1 MKKLSYLVSAVAAVF
16 AANAHA
22 DVSVSGSADV
32 GYLSDV
38 TGDGRIS
45 IGSGVVFGLST
56 TTANGIGMSTG
67 LSITVDQDGDNA
79 AAAGGGQS
87 VTFTT
92 GGATI
97 VVGDVELGD
106 TPGSTGGTVGNLVGD
121 VGQFDS
127 DVKTGFADDDGLG
140 VTLSTS
146 AGAATISVGYIVDDN
161 SNNSGNMTDATDT
174 MSAFSISMPMG
185 MMTVTA
191 AVADHDNNETASGA
205 TVSAALG
212 GGTLTVGYSQ
222 QTLNADATATAGSV
236 FALNTT
242 ASGTGA
248 ITQATPTVL
257 ASADDLTT
265 TGDSEV
271 IGATY
276 SMALDADTTV
286 AVGYTNAQDAD
297 SDSTTRFDLSLS
309 RSLGGGASV
318 YLDMRTLNGDV
329 DTNGGGTAMGFG
341 TAVSF

>member
-22 DVSVSGSADV
+22 DVSVSGSADA

-67 LSITVDQDGDNA
+67 LSITVDQDGDNSA
-79 AAAGGGQS
+79 GAGGGQS

-161 SNNSGNMTDATDT
+161 VNNSGNMTDATDT

-191 AVADHDNNETASGA
+191 AVADHDNTETASGA

-212 GGTLTVGYSQ
+212 GGTLTVGYST
-222 QTLNADATATAGSV
+222 QTLVADSAAVSGSGFSV
-236 FALNTT
+236 NTT
-242 ASGTGA
+242 SGA
-248 ITQATPTVL
+248 IEGTAAVT

-265 TGDSEV
+265 AGDSEV

-341 TAVSF
+341 TAVAF

>member
-79 AAAGGGQS
+79 AGAGGGQS

-106 TPGSTGGTVGNLVGD
+106 TPGSTGGVVGNLVGD

-127 DVKTGFADDDGLG
+127 DVKTGFTDDDGLG

-161 SNNSGNMTDATDT
+161 ANNSGNMTDATDT

-222 QTLNADATATAGSV
+222 QTLNADATTAAGGN
-236 FALNTT
+236 FTLT
-242 ASGTGA
+242 AATGA
-248 ITQATPTVL
+248 IAQAVPTVT

-265 TGDSEV
+265 AGDSEV

-276 SMALDADTTV
+276 SMSLDADTTV

-318 YLDMRTLNGDV
+318 YLDMRTLSGDT
-329 DTNGGGTAMGFG
+329 DANGGGTAMGFG
-341 TAVSF
+341 TSVSF

>member
-22 DVSVSGSADV
+22 DVSVSGSADI

-45 IGSGVVFGLST
+45 MGSGVVFGLST

-67 LSITVDQDGDNA
+67 LSVTVDQDADNA

-87 VTFTT
+87 MTFTT

-106 TPGSTGGTVGNLVGD
+106 TPGSVGGTVGNLVGD

-127 DVKTGFADDDGLG
+127 DVRTGFKDDDGTG
-140 VTLSTS
+140 VTLSTA
-146 AGAATISVGYIVDDN
+146 AGAATISVGYIMDDGA
-161 SNNSGNMTDATDT
+161 NNSVNITDATDT
-174 MSAFSISMPMG
+174 MSSFSVSMPMG
-185 MMTVTA
+185 NFSISA
-191 AVADHDNNETASGA
+191 GIADHDNGETASGA
-205 TVSAALG
+205 SVSAAMG
-212 GGTLTVGYSQ
+212 AGTLTVGYSQ
-222 QTLNADATATAGSV
+222 QTLNLTSTAAGTYSTSAAAGLV
-236 FALNTT
+236 GSAAVTDT
-242 ASGTGA
+242 D
-248 ITQATPTVL
+248 L
-257 ASADDLTT
+257 AVN
-265 TGDSEV
+265 GDSEV

-276 SMALDADTTV
+276 SMSLDADTSI
-286 AVGYTNAQDAD
+286 AVGYQSAKDAD
-297 SDSTTRFDLSLS
+297 SDSTTRFDISLS

>member
-22 DVSVSGSADV
+22 DVSVSGSADI

-45 IGSGVVFGLST
+45 MGSGVVFGLST

-67 LSITVDQDGDNA
+67 LSVTVDQDADNA

-87 VTFTT
+87 MTFTT

-106 TPGSTGGTVGNLVGD
+106 TPGSVGGTVGNLVGD

-127 DVKTGFADDDGLG
+127 DVRTGFKDDDGTG
-140 VTLSTS
+140 VTLSTA
-146 AGAATISVGYIVDDN
+146 AGAATISVGYIMNDN
-161 SNNSGNMTDATDT
+161 TNNSVNITDATDT
-174 MSAFSISMPMG
+174 MSSFSVSMPMG
-185 MMTVTA
+185 NFSISA
-191 AVADHDNNETASGA
+191 GIADHDNGETASGA
-205 TVSAALG
+205 SVSAAMG
-212 GGTLTVGYSQ
+212 AGTLTVGYSN
-222 QTLNADATATAGSV
+222 QTLNLTS
-236 FALNTT
+236 T
-242 ASGTGA
+242 ASGTYSVSAASGLVGSA
-248 ITQATPTVL
+248 AVTDTDL
-257 ASADDLTT
+257 AVN
-265 TGDSEV
+265 GDSEV

-276 SMALDADTTV
+276 SMSLDADTSI
-286 AVGYTNAQDAD
+286 AVGYQSAKDAD
-297 SDSTTRFDLSLS
+297 SDSTTRFDISLS

-341 TAVSF
+341 TSVSF

>member
-22 DVSVSGSADV
+22 DVSVSGSSDV

-67 LSITVDQDGDNA
+67 LSITVDQDGDNG

-127 DVKTGFADDDGLG
+127 DVATGFADDDGLG

-161 SNNSGNMTDATDT
+161 VNNSGNMTDATDT

-191 AVADHDNNETASGA
+191 AVADHDNNETATGA

-212 GGTLTVGYSQ
+212 GGTLTVGYST
-222 QTLNADATATAGSV
+222 QTLNADSTAAAGSGFSV
-236 FALNTT
+236 NTT
-242 ASGTGA
+242 TGA
-248 ITQATPTVL
+248 VQGSAAVT

-265 TGDSEV
+265 AGDSEV

-318 YLDMRTLNGDV
+318 YLDMRTLSGDV
-329 DTNGGGTAMGFG
+329 DTDGGGTAMGFG

>member
-16 AANAHA
+16 AYNAHA
-22 DVSVSGSADV
+22 DVSVSGSADA

-79 AAAGGGQS
+79 AGAGGGQS

-97 VVGDVELGD
+97 VVGDIELGD

-146 AGAATISVGYIVDDN
+146 AGAATISVGYILDDN
-161 SNNSGNMTDATDT
+161 ANNSGNMTDATDT

-222 QTLNADATATAGSV
+222 QTLNADAAAVAGSV

-242 ASGTGA
+242 TGA
-248 ITQATPTVL
+248 IAQATPTVT

-276 SMALDADTTV
+276 SMALDADTSV
-286 AVGYTNAQDAD
+286 ALGYTNAQDAD

-318 YLDMRTLNGDV
+318 YLDMRTLSGDTDANGD
-329 DTNGGGTAMGFG
+329 GTAMGFG

>member
-22 DVSVSGSADV
+22 DVSVSGSADI

-45 IGSGVVFGLST
+45 MGSGVVFGLST

-67 LSITVDQDGDNA
+67 LSVTVDQDADNA

-87 VTFTT
+87 MTFTT

-106 TPGSTGGTVGNLVGD
+106 TPGSVGGTVGNLVGD
-121 VGQFDS
+121 VGQFNS
-127 DVKTGFADDDGLG
+127 DVKTGFKDDDGTG
-140 VTLSTS
+140 VTLSTA
-146 AGAATISVGYIVDDN
+146 AGAATISVGYIMDDGA
-161 SNNSGNMTDATDT
+161 NNSVNITDATDT
-174 MSAFSISMPMG
+174 MSSFSVSMPMG
-185 MMTVTA
+185 NFSISA
-191 AVADHDNNETASGA
+191 GIADHDNGETASGA
-205 TVSAALG
+205 SVSAAMG
-212 GGTLTVGYSQ
+212 AGTLTVGYSQ
-222 QTLNADATATAGSV
+222 QTLNLTS
-236 FALNTT
+236 T
-242 ASGTGA
+242 ASGTYSVSPASGLVGSA
-248 ITQATPTVL
+248 AVTDTDL
-257 ASADDLTT
+257 AVN
-265 TGDSEV
+265 GDSEV

-276 SMALDADTTV
+276 SMSLDADTSI
-286 AVGYTNAQDAD
+286 AIGYQSAKDAD
-297 SDSTTRFDLSLS
+297 SDSTTRFDISLS

>member
-22 DVSVSGSADV
+22 DVSVSGSADI

-45 IGSGVVFGLST
+45 MGSGVVFGLST

-79 AAAGGGQS
+79 AGAGGGQS

-106 TPGSTGGTVGNLVGD
+106 TPGSTGGVVGNLVGD

-127 DVKTGFADDDGLG
+127 DVKTGFTDDDGLG

-161 SNNSGNMTDATDT
+161 ANNSGNMTDATDT

-191 AVADHDNNETASGA
+191 AVADHDNTETATGA

-212 GGTLTVGYSQ
+212 GGTLTVGYSTQ
-222 QTLNADATATAGSV
+222 SLIADAATAGGSV

-242 ASGTGA
+242 TGA
-248 ITQATPTVL
+248 IAQATPTVT

-265 TGDSEV
+265 AGDSEV
-271 IGATY
+271 MGATY
-276 SMALDADTTV
+276 SMALDADTSV
-286 AVGYTNAQDAD
+286 SLGYTNAQDAD

-318 YLDMRTLNGDV
+318 YLDMRTLSGDV
-329 DTNGGGTAMGFG
+329 DTSGGGTAMGFG

>member
-16 AANAHA
+16 AYNAHA
-22 DVSVSGSADV
+22 DVSVSGSADA

-79 AAAGGGQS
+79 AGAGGGQS

-127 DVKTGFADDDGLG
+127 DVKTGFTDDDGLG

-161 SNNSGNMTDATDT
+161 ANNSGNMTDATDT

-191 AVADHDNNETASGA
+191 AVADHDNTETASGA

-212 GGTLTVGYSQ
+212 GGTLTVGYST
-222 QTLNADATATAGSV
+222 QTLIADTAARD
-236 FALNTT
+236 
-242 ASGTGA
+242 GTGFSVNTSTGA
-248 ITQATPTVL
+248 VTSSAGAAVT

-265 TGDSEV
+265 AGDSEV

-276 SMALDADTTV
+276 TMALDADTTV

-341 TAVSF
+341 TAVAF

>member
-22 DVSVSGSADV
+22 DVSVSGSADI

-45 IGSGVVFGLST
+45 MGSGVVFGLST

-67 LSITVDQDGDNA
+67 LSVTVDQDADNA

-87 VTFTT
+87 MTFTT

-106 TPGSTGGTVGNLVGD
+106 TPGSVGGTVGNLVGD

-127 DVKTGFADDDGLG
+127 DVRTGFKDDDGTG
-140 VTLSTS
+140 VTLSTA
-146 AGAATISVGYIVDDN
+146 AGAATISVGYIMNDN
-161 SNNSGNMTDATDT
+161 TNNSVNITDATDT
-174 MSAFSISMPMG
+174 MSSFSVSMPMG
-185 MMTVTA
+185 NFSISA
-191 AVADHDNNETASGA
+191 GIADHDNGETASGA
-205 TVSAALG
+205 SVSAAMG
-212 GGTLTVGYSQ
+212 AGTLTVGYSQ
-222 QTLNADATATAGSV
+222 QTLNLTS
-236 FALNTT
+236 T
-242 ASGTGA
+242 ASGTYSVSAASGLVGSA
-248 ITQATPTVL
+248 AVTDTDL
-257 ASADDLTT
+257 AVN
-265 TGDSEV
+265 GDSEV

-276 SMALDADTTV
+276 SMSLDADTSI
-286 AVGYTNAQDAD
+286 AVGYQSAKDAD
-297 SDSTTRFDLSLS
+297 SDSTTRFDISLS

>member
-22 DVSVSGSADV
+22 DVSVSGSSDV

-67 LSITVDQDGDNA
+67 LSITVDQDGDNS

-161 SNNSGNMTDATDT
+161 VNNSGNMTDATDT

-191 AVADHDNNETASGA
+191 AVADHDSNETASGA

-222 QTLNADATATAGSV
+222 QTLNADS
-236 FALNTT
+236 TT
-242 ASGTGA
+242 ASGSNYTLTAATGV
-248 ITQATPTVL
+248 IEQATPTVT

-265 TGDSEV
+265 AGDSEV

-276 SMALDADTTV
+276 SMSLDADTTV

-318 YLDMRTLNGDV
+318 YLDMRTLSGDV

>member
-79 AAAGGGQS
+79 AGAGGGQS

-97 VVGDVELGD
+97 VVGDIELGD

-140 VTLSTS
+140 VSLSTS

-185 MMTVTA
+185 AMTVTA
-191 AVADHDNNETASGA
+191 AVADHDNTETATGA
-205 TVSAALG
+205 TISMAMG
-212 GGTLTVGYSQ
+212 GGTLTAGYSQ
-222 QTLNADATATAGSV
+222 QTLVADAAEVAGSG
-236 FALNTT
+236 FAVNTT
-242 ASGTGA
+242 TGA
-248 ITQATPTVL
+248 IAGTAAVT

-265 TGDSEV
+265 AGDSEV
-271 IGATY
+271 IGASY

-329 DTNGGGTAMGFG
+329 DTDGGGTAMGFG

>member
-22 DVSVSGSADV
+22 DVSVSGSADI

-79 AAAGGGQS
+79 AGAGGGQS

-106 TPGSTGGTVGNLVGD
+106 TPGSTGGVVGNLVGD

-127 DVKTGFADDDGLG
+127 DVKTGFTDDDGLG

-161 SNNSGNMTDATDT
+161 ANNSGNMTDATDT

-191 AVADHDNNETASGA
+191 AVADHDNTETASGA

-212 GGTLTVGYSQ
+212 GGTLTVGYST
-222 QTLNADATATAGSV
+222 QTLIADAATAAGGD
-236 FALNTT
+236 FAVV
-242 ASGTGA
+242 AATGA
-248 ITQATPTVL
+248 VTQAVPTVT

-265 TGDSEV
+265 AGDSEV
-271 IGATY
+271 MGATY
-276 SMALDADTTV
+276 SMALDADTSV
-286 AVGYTNAQDAD
+286 SLGYTNAQDAD

-318 YLDMRTLNGDV
+318 YLDMRTLSGDV
-329 DTNGGGTAMGFG
+329 DTSGGGTAMGFG

>member
-22 DVSVSGSADV
+22 DVSVSGSADI

-45 IGSGVVFGLST
+45 MGSGVVFGLST

-67 LSITVDQDGDNA
+67 LSVTVDQDADNA

-87 VTFTT
+87 MTFTT

-106 TPGSTGGTVGNLVGD
+106 TPGSVGGTVGNLVGD

-127 DVKTGFADDDGLG
+127 DVRTGFKDDDGTG
-140 VTLSTS
+140 VTLSTA
-146 AGAATISVGYIVDDN
+146 AGAATISVGYIMNDN
-161 SNNSGNMTDATDT
+161 TNNSVNITDATDT
-174 MSAFSISMPMG
+174 MSAFSVSMPMG
-185 MMTVTA
+185 NFSISA
-191 AVADHDNNETASGA
+191 GIADHDNGETASGA
-205 TVSAALG
+205 SVSAAMG
-212 GGTLTVGYSQ
+212 AGTLTVGYSQ
-222 QTLNADATATAGSV
+222 QTLNLTSTAAGTYSLNSNSGVVGTAQV
-236 FALNTT
+236 TDT
-242 ASGTGA
+242 D
-248 ITQATPTVL
+248 L
-257 ASADDLTT
+257 AVN
-265 TGDSEV
+265 GDSEV

-276 SMALDADTTV
+276 SMSLDADTSI
-286 AVGYTNAQDAD
+286 ALGYQSAKDAD
-297 SDSTTRFDLSLS
+297 SDSTTRFDISLS

>member
-16 AANAHA
+16 AYNAHA
-22 DVSVSGSADV
+22 DVSVSGSADA

-79 AAAGGGQS
+79 AGAGGGQS

-97 VVGDVELGD
+97 VVGDVELGG
-106 TPGSTGGTVGNLVGD
+106 TPGSIGGTVGNLVGD

-127 DVKTGFADDDGLG
+127 DVKTGFTDDDGLG

-161 SNNSGNMTDATDT
+161 VNNSGNMTDATDT

-191 AVADHDNNETASGA
+191 AVADHDNTETASGA

-212 GGTLTVGYSQ
+212 GGTLTVGYST
-222 QTLNADATATAGSV
+222 QTLVADAAAGTANYSLVSTTGAIGSSGTATA
-236 FALNTT
+236 
-242 ASGTGA
+242 AS
-248 ITQATPTVL
+248 
-257 ASADDLTT
+257 DDLTT
-265 TGDSEV
+265 GGDSEV
-271 IGATY
+271 VGATY

-286 AVGYTNAQDAD
+286 KIGYQSAKDAD
-297 SDSTTRFDLSLS
+297 SDSHTRMDASIS

-318 YLDMRTLNGDV
+318 YLDIRSLNGDA
-329 DTNGGGTAMGFG
+329 DTSGTDIAVG
-341 TAVSF
+341 TSVSF

>member
-22 DVSVSGSADV
+22 DVSVSGSADI

-67 LSITVDQDGDNA
+67 LSVTVDQDADNA
-79 AAAGGGQS
+79 AAAAGGQS
-87 VTFTT
+87 MTFTT

-106 TPGSTGGTVGNLVGD
+106 TPGSVGGTVGNLVGD

-127 DVKTGFADDDGLG
+127 DVRTGFKDDDGTG
-140 VTLSTS
+140 VTLSTA
-146 AGAATISVGYIVDDN
+146 AGAATITVGYIMDDN
-161 SNNSGNMTDATDT
+161 ANNSVNITDATDT
-174 MSAFSISMPMG
+174 MSAFSVSMPMG
-185 MMTVTA
+185 NFSISA
-191 AVADHDNNETASGA
+191 GIADHDNGETASGA
-205 TVSAALG
+205 SVSAAMG
-212 GGTLTVGYSQ
+212 AGTLTVGYSQ
-222 QTLNADATATAGSV
+222 QTLNLTSTAAGTYSV
-236 FALNTT
+236 SA
-242 ASGTGA
+242 ASGLVGSAAVTD
-248 ITQATPTVL
+248 TDL
-257 ASADDLTT
+257 AVN
-265 TGDSEV
+265 GDSEV

-276 SMALDADTTV
+276 SMSLDADTSI
-286 AVGYTNAQDAD
+286 AVGYQSAKDAD
-297 SDSTTRFDLSLS
+297 SDSTTRFDISLS

-341 TAVSF
+341 TSVSF

>member
-22 DVSVSGSADV
+22 DVSVSGSADI

-45 IGSGVVFGLST
+45 MGSGVVFGLST

-67 LSITVDQDGDNA
+67 LSVTVDQDADNA

-87 VTFTT
+87 MTFTT

-106 TPGSTGGTVGNLVGD
+106 TPGSVGGTVGNLVGD

-127 DVKTGFADDDGLG
+127 DVRTGFKDDDGTG
-140 VTLSTS
+140 VTLSTA
-146 AGAATISVGYIVDDN
+146 AGAATISVGYIMNDN
-161 SNNSGNMTDATDT
+161 TNNSVNITDATDT
-174 MSAFSISMPMG
+174 MSSFSVSMPMG
-185 MMTVTA
+185 NFSISA
-191 AVADHDNNETASGA
+191 GIADHDNGETASGA
-205 TVSAALG
+205 SVSAAMG
-212 GGTLTVGYSQ
+212 AGTLTVGYSQ
-222 QTLNADATATAGSV
+222 QTLNLTSTAAGTYSLNQNSGVVGSAAVTATD
-236 FALNTT
+236 
-242 ASGTGA
+242 
-248 ITQATPTVL
+248 L
-257 ASADDLTT
+257 AVN
-265 TGDSEV
+265 GDSEV

-276 SMALDADTTV
+276 SMSLDADTSI
-286 AVGYTNAQDAD
+286 AVGYQSAKDAD
-297 SDSTTRFDLSLS
+297 SDSTTRFDISLS

>member
-22 DVSVSGSADV
+22 DVSVSGSADI

-45 IGSGVVFGLST
+45 MGSGVVFGLST

-67 LSITVDQDGDNA
+67 LSVTVDQDADNA

-87 VTFTT
+87 MTFTT

-106 TPGSTGGTVGNLVGD
+106 TPGSVGGTVGNLVGD

-127 DVKTGFADDDGLG
+127 DVKTGFKDDDGTG
-140 VTLSTS
+140 VTLSTA
-146 AGAATISVGYIVDDN
+146 AGAATITVGYIVDDN
-161 SNNSGNMTDATDT
+161 SNNSANITDATDT
-174 MSAFSISMPMG
+174 MSAFSVSMPMG
-185 MMTVTA
+185 NFSISA
-191 AVADHDNNETASGA
+191 GIADHDNGETASGA
-205 TVSAALG
+205 SVSAALG
-212 GGTLTVGYSQ
+212 AGTLTVGYSQ
-222 QTLNADATATAGSV
+222 QTLNLTS
-236 FALNTT
+236 T
-242 ASGTGA
+242 ASGTYSVSAASGLVGSA
-248 ITQATPTVL
+248 AVTNTDL
-257 ASADDLTT
+257 AVN
-265 TGDSEV
+265 GDSEV

-276 SMALDADTTV
+276 SMSLDADTSI
-286 AVGYTNAQDAD
+286 ALGYQSAKDAD
-297 SDSTTRFDLSLS
+297 SDSTTRFDISLS

-329 DTNGGGTAMGFG
+329 DTNGDGTAMGFG
-341 TAVSF
+341 TSVSF

>member
-22 DVSVSGSADV
+22 DVSVSGSADI

-45 IGSGVVFGLST
+45 MGSGVVFGLST

-67 LSITVDQDGDNA
+67 LSVTVDQDADNG

-87 VTFTT
+87 MTFTT

-106 TPGSTGGTVGNLVGD
+106 TPGSIGGTVGNLVGD
-121 VGQFDS
+121 VGQFNS
-127 DVKTGFADDDGLG
+127 NVATGFADDDGTG
-140 VTLSTS
+140 VTLSTA
-146 AGAATISVGYIVDDN
+146 AGAATVSVGYIVDDN
-161 SNNSGNMTDATDT
+161 ANNSANMTDATDT

-185 MMTVTA
+185 NISVTA
-191 AVADHDNNETASGA
+191 GVADHDNGETASGA
-205 TVSAALG
+205 TVSVALG
-212 GGTLTVGYSQ
+212 GGTLAVGYSQ
-222 QTLNADATATAGSV
+222 QTLNAGSAVANGAYSLSATSGVVGTAAV
-236 FALNTT
+236 TD
-242 ASGTGA
+242 
-248 ITQATPTVL
+248 QDL
-257 ASADDLTT
+257 AVN
-265 TGDSEV
+265 GDSEV
-271 IGATY
+271 MGATY
-276 SMALDADTTV
+276 SMSLDADTSI
-286 AVGYTNAQDAD
+286 ALGYQNAKDAD
-297 SDSTTRFDLSLS
+297 SHSTTRFDISLS

>member
-22 DVSVSGSADV
+22 DVSVSGSADA

-79 AAAGGGQS
+79 AGAGGGQS

-161 SNNSGNMTDATDT
+161 VNNSGNMTDATDT

-191 AVADHDNNETASGA
+191 AVADHDNTETASGA

-222 QTLNADATATAGSV
+222 QTLIADAATAAGSNHTLS
-236 FALNTT
+236 ATT
-242 ASGTGA
+242 GVIS
-248 ITQATPTVL
+248 QATPTVT

-265 TGDSEV
+265 AGDSEV
-271 IGATY
+271 LGATY

-341 TAVSF
+341 TAVAF

>member
-22 DVSVSGSADV
+22 DVSVSGSADI

-45 IGSGVVFGLST
+45 MGSGVVFGLST

-67 LSITVDQDGDNA
+67 LSVTVDQDADNA

-87 VTFTT
+87 MTFTT

-106 TPGSTGGTVGNLVGD
+106 TPGSVGGTVGNLVGD

-127 DVKTGFADDDGLG
+127 DVRTGFKDDDGTG
-140 VTLSTS
+140 VTLSTA
-146 AGAATISVGYIVDDN
+146 AGAATITVGYIMNDN
-161 SNNSGNMTDATDT
+161 TNNSVNITDATDT
-174 MSAFSISMPMG
+174 MSSFSVSMPMG
-185 MMTVTA
+185 NFSISA
-191 AVADHDNNETASGA
+191 GIADHDNGETASGA
-205 TVSAALG
+205 SVSAAMG
-212 GGTLTVGYSQ
+212 AGTLTVGYSN
-222 QTLNADATATAGSV
+222 QTLNLTS
-236 FALNTT
+236 T
-242 ASGTGA
+242 ASGTYSVSAASGLVGSA
-248 ITQATPTVL
+248 AVTDTDL
-257 ASADDLTT
+257 AVN
-265 TGDSEV
+265 GDSEV

-276 SMALDADTTV
+276 SMSLDADTSI
-286 AVGYTNAQDAD
+286 AVGYQSAKDAD
-297 SDSTTRFDLSLS
+297 SDSTTRFDISLS